1 MNIAAK
7 SWITAY
13 FTCFFFIWGIFL
25 PFWGTWLASKG
36 VSPEQIGSLFSLGLV
51 LRFVSNI
58 GLLPRLKTAKAP
70 LQMVCYLTFSALIC
84 LVLLTYFQ
92 GWYALAAATLLL
104 NFLMAPMVPLGDII
118 GTRLVKQINI
128 NYGKVRLWGSVS
140 FIIGS
145 TCVGWAIGEFGHDS
159 ILWLIIIAV
168 FFNYVL
174 SLIKLTPQLHE
185 QNLASKSSG
194 TGIFALMK
202 QPEVI
207 YFILIMGLIQG
218 SHAAYYS
225 FSAIYWDSMGIS
237 EFNIALLWGIAV
249 AAEVLLMRFND
260 RLFATW
266 SIKQMCLLALIAG
279 LIRWFVLS
287 QTTNLAILMLV
298 QTFHAFTFALAHLA
312 AMRFIAIQKE
322 YLMVSYQTVYSGVAL
337 GLIMALLTFISGW
350 LYQAQDGSVFMIMA
364 AIMLPVFL
372 LLNKLPNDR

>member
-1 MNIAAK
+1 LNIAAK